1 MKRFQALPP
10 RVMASG
16 ASAVPRADSP
26 IVVGARQRVMNG
38 WATTRWKRAVA
49 CPITMLSVS
58 VLLAA
63 MAPRALAA
71 GTDRK
76 RW

>member
-1 MKRFQALPP
+1 
-10 RVMASG
+10 
-16 ASAVPRADSP
+16 
-26 IVVGARQRVMNG
+26 VMNG